1 MSTAPGKK
9 PESAEEMIQLFRVSQ
24 AQLPY
29 GDIGEGLKFHTNRGE
44 FSGIIHRAEGATGA
58 AIFVCGARGGFV
70 GPGPGGYANL
80 SKKTGTRDHV
90 PSTDYRFPTISWNAS
105 STCFAA

>member
-1 MSTAPGKK
+1 MSTAPGQK

-58 AIFVCGARGGFV
+58 AIFVCGGPWRIRRT
-70 GPGPGGYANL
+70 GPGQLRQSVGKIA
-80 SKKTGTRDHV
+80 D
-90 PSTDYRFPTISWNAS
+90 
-105 STCFAA
+105 